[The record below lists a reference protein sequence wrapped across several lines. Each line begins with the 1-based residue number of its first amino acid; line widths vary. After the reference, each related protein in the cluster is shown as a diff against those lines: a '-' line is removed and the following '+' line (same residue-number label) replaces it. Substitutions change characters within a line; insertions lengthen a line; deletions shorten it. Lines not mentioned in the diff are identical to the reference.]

1 MSFDSLEP
9 YIFLFTNRLCR
20 FLVVHIFLFTG
31 FALAFHIQHQNDSDT
46 IESNVGDGGPSRVNS
61 SAVTQNN
68 ESQQKDEESS
78 AIMAEISKVMIL

>member
-46 IESNVGDGGPSRVNS
+46 IESNVGDGGPSGA
-61 SAVTQNN
+61 SAVTKNN
-68 ESQQKDEESS
+68 ESQQKDEGSS